1 MTMISLRNARKRY
14 VGKYTSTEVFNGLS
28 LEVNVGEYLAIVG
41 RSGGGKTSLLNIVG
55 LLDSDFEGR
64 LLFRGRDVSSLK
76 DADYRR
82 IRNEEIGF
90 VFQDFKLIP
99 ELTVYENVEVPL
111 AFSHKKERRSHRKER
126 ILSLLREV
134 GLDGKEHAM
143 PHELSGGQKQRVAI
157 ARAIA
162 NEPALLIAD
171 EPTGNL
177 DEDSSR
183 SILSILRELQVK
195 RGMTIVLVT
204 HDPEVMSHADKVY
217 ELRSLMPAPQT
228 LDGEAPSL

>member
-1 MTMISLRNARKRY
+1 MTIISLRDARKKY
-14 VGKYTSTEVFNGLS
+14 SGKYTSTEVFGGLS
-28 LEVNVGEYLAIVG
+28 LDVNVGEYLAIIG
-41 RSGGGKTSLLNIVG
+41 RSGGGKTSLLNIIG

-64 LLFRGRDVSSLK
+64 LLFRGRDVRSLK
-76 DADYRR
+76 AADYRR

-111 AFSHKKERRSHRKER
+111 AFSSRKERPSLRKER

-134 GLDGKEHAM
+134 GLAGKERAM
-143 PHELSGGQKQRVAI
+143 PRELSGGQKQRVAI

-177 DEDSSR
+177 DEDSSD
-183 SILSILRELQVK
+183 SILSILRELNVK

-217 ELRSLMPAPQT
+217 ELRNLMTSPQT
-228 LDGEAPSL
+228 